1 MLICFEGID
10 GCGKSTQI
18 KMLSDAMAKKGI
30 PHQVI
35 KHPGQTEFG
44 KQLRELILHG
54 VQPKSDL
61 AHRLLFWADL
71 ADTIN
76 QYEENQ
82 LLIFDRH
89 PCYSNYAYGLGMPG
103 FNKKL
108 HVSLDVFFRE
118 NYPSPNVTFVIDVP
132 VSVAFARVQKR
143 GKELTAV
150 EKRGPAYYE
159 KVRNAYLELAEFC
172 PEVKVFDGTRD
183 PLSLH
188 QNIVGFLTDEFDIFD

>member
-1 MLICFEGID
+1 MIVCFEGID

-18 KMLSDAMAKKGI
+18 KMLSDALTKKNI

-44 KQLRELILHG
+44 RQLRELILHG
-54 VQPKSDL
+54 VQPTSDT

-71 ADTIN
+71 VETLN
-76 QYEENQ
+76 RYKNGQ

-89 PCYSNYAYGLGMPG
+89 PFYSNYAYGSGMPG
-103 FNKKL
+103 FNKRL
-108 HVSLDVFFRE
+108 HFSLDALFRE

-132 VSVAFARVQKR
+132 VNVAFERMQKR

-150 EKRGPAYYE
+150 EKRGPAYFE
-159 KVRNAYLELAEFC
+159 KVRYAYLELSEFC
-172 PEVKVFDGTRD
+172 PEVEVLDGTQE

-188 QNIVGFLTDEFDIFD
+188 RNIVGFLAGEHDFF